1 MPLNRSALKRKAVE
15 IMGTSKPRVVFV
27 GMLYLALAVVMQSLG
42 ARALSVNISES
53 EAMNYLNYAMEGNY
67 DYAMKYLDSMR
78 PPLSAYGISLM
89 LTILMSVVT
98 AGFLLFLL
106 NTVRQTSPSRANLLD
121 GFSNFGR
128 IVLLNILMALF
139 ISLWSMLLFVP
150 GIIAAYRYSQAIY
163 ILLDNPGMSPLQC
176 IRESKAMM
184 KGHKGELFLL
194 DLSFLGW
201 YILGRFPI
209 FGYAVRVWSTPYIA
223 TVKTL
228 YYEKLL
234 GKDVYSFATGLPMS

>member
-1 MPLNRSALKRKAVE
+1 MSLNRPALKRRAVE
-15 IMGTSKPRVVFV
+15 IMSVSKPRVLLV
-27 GMLYLALAVVMQSLG
+27 GLVYLALAAVLEGLGSRVM
-42 ARALSVNISES
+42 SVNISES

-78 PPLSAYGISLM
+78 PPLSAYGINLM
-89 LTILMSVVT
+89 LTVVMSVVT
-98 AGFLLFLL
+98 AGFLIFLL
-106 NTVRQTSPSRANLLD
+106 NTVRENSPGYANLLD
-121 GFSNFGR
+121 GFGSFGR
-128 IVLLNILMALF
+128 ILLLNLLMGVF
-139 ISLWSMLLFVP
+139 ITLWSMLFVVP

-163 ILLDNPGMSPLQC
+163 LLLDNPDKSPLQC

-209 FGYAVRVWSTPYIA
+209 FGFAVRVWSTPYIA

-228 YYEKLL
+228 FYERLL
-234 GKDVYSFATGLPMS
+234 GRNVYSYATGMPL